1 MSDRDVAWWPA
12 TAGEP
17 LLDTTLGDFLD
28 AQAARFGGR
37 PAAVAVD
44 TSTGTETCW
53 SYGQLAASSARL
65 ARGLIGWGVRRGDH
79 VAVMSPNRAE
89 WIQLEY
95 ALAQIGAVL
104 VTVNPAL
111 QEREL
116 AYLLSQGRV
125 THLIYADSFR
135 TQDIAGLV
143 TTLLGA
149 AKPSGQGHLVSTDF
163 RDLRGLCALDPDR
176 RGLRA
181 RDRTAAIALP
191 FDALEGLA
199 DEVSEADYRSRRAAL
214 RPDDIL
220 QIQYTSGTTGKP
232 KGATLTHRSTLNNAR
247 LMAARAGFRSEDVLL
262 SAMPLFH
269 TAGCVCNVMGMLAS
283 GGCVVLLD
291 GFEPGA
297 MLAQWERHG
306 ATVING
312 VPTMYSRMLDHPE
325 FARRRTDSLR
335 LAFMGGT
342 GIPPSLMQ
350 RVCEATGAEPMI
362 IMGMTECSP
371 IITQTDPADPIAQR
385 YATAGTPLPHT
396 EIRIIDPET
405 GAPARWGEKGEL
417 CIRGYLL
424 TAGYFDM
431 PEKTAETIDA
441 EGWLHSGDLA
451 VLQRSG
457 HLQIVGRLKDM
468 IIRGGENVFPV
479 EIEEFLL
486 EHPAISQAQVVG
498 VPDPDLGEEIFA
510 FVLPA
515 RDAALTCEDIR
526 ALCRAKLARH
536 KLPKFVHILEA
547 FPMTPNGKIQKYTL
561 RDMARDLI
569 KEDAPT

>member
-1 MSDRDVAWWPA
+1 MSGREVAWWPA

-17 LLDTTLGDFLD
+17 LLDTTLGDFLE
-28 AQAARFGGR
+28 AQADHYGDR
-37 PAAVAVD
+37 PAVIVVD
-44 TSTGTETCW
+44 TIAGSETRW
-53 SYGQLAASSARL
+53 TYTQLAVSSARL
-65 ARGLIGWGVRRGDH
+65 AQGLFVWGVRRGDH

-116 AYLLSQGRV
+116 AYLLFQGRV

-135 TQDIAGLV
+135 NQDIAGLV
-143 TTLLGA
+143 TGMLSGAETL
-149 AKPSGQGHLVSTDF
+149 GQGHLVSTAF
-163 RDLRGLCALDPDR
+163 PDLRGLCALDDEATIALTFDGLGALAEQVPNAEYCR
-176 RGLRA
+176 LRA
-181 RDRTAAIALP
+181 
-191 FDALEGLA
+191 
-199 DEVSEADYRSRRAAL
+199 EV
-214 RPDDIL
+214 RPEDIL

-232 KGATLTHRSTLNNAR
+232 KGAMLTHRSTLNNAR
-247 LMAARAGFRSEDVLL
+247 LMGARAGFGPEDVLL

-283 GGCVVLLD
+283 GGCVTVLD

-297 MLAQWERHG
+297 MLEQWERRG

-312 VPTMYSRMLDHPE
+312 VPTMYSRMLDHPD
-325 FARRRTDSLR
+325 FAQRRTDSLR
-335 LAFMGGT
+335 IAFMGGT

-385 YATAGTPLPHT
+385 YATAGKPLPHT
-396 EIRIIDPET
+396 ETRIIDPET
-405 GAPARWGEKGEL
+405 GAPVGWGEKGEL

-424 TAGYFDM
+424 TTGYFDM
-431 PEKTAETIDA
+431 PDKTAETIDA

-479 EIEEFLL
+479 EIEDFLL

-498 VPDPDLGEEIFA
+498 VPDTDLGEEIFA

-515 RDAALTCEDIR
+515 RDSAVTSEEIR
-526 ALCRAKLARH
+526 AFCRAHLARH
-536 KLPKFVHILEA
+536 KLPKYVHALDA
-547 FPMTPNGKIQKYTL
+547 FPMTPNGKIQKYAL
-561 RDMARDLI
+561 RDMALNLI
-569 KEDAPT
+569 KEDARR